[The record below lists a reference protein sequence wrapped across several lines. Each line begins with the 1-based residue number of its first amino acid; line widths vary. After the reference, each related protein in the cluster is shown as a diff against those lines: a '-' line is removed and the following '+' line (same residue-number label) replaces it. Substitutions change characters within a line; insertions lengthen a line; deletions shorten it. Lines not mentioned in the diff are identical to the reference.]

1 MSFFNYLVISWA
13 LGLTGVIVYVY
24 VRWLRRLWREY
35 RKQRGTK
42 PCADCDHCARL
53 RRKSKAGYDCENVMH
68 FFKKPP
74 EYCSDYRPRKEQLDE
89 EIDRRANER
98 VNALISELVND
109 EMLRAWDE
117 DLEED
122 LEEEVKTFCRKN
134 SYAPVVLC
142 KDCKNFVLRDD
153 DDAYGVCMEIEWDI
167 RRQTD
172 FCSFGERR
180 EEDYV
185 DS

>member
-13 LGLTGVIVYVY
+13 LGLTGVIFYVY
-24 VRWLRRLWREY
+24 VRWLLRIWREY
-35 RKQRGTK
+35 RKQRETK
-42 PCADCDHCARL
+42 PCADCDHCVRL

-89 EIDRRANER
+89 EIDRQVNER
-98 VNALISELVND
+98 VDEIVSELVND

-117 DLEED
+117 DI
-122 LEEEVKTFCRKN
+122 EEEVKTFCRKN

-142 KDCKNFVLRDD
+142 KDCRSGKADSTGSLTCRHYLNLGINVKEDD
-153 DDAYGVCMEIEWDI
+153 YCSRGKRKGGDDRG
-167 RRQTD
+167 
-172 FCSFGERR
+172 
-180 EEDYV
+180 
-185 DS
+185 